1 MLNID
6 NLQIRNKLKSVSSE
20 LTEHGSNFKE
30 AQLQVTLELDKLNNL
45 VQALESDASGER
57 NLVFAQISNLE
68 KMIQRIAA
76 LPPQET
82 TDDGQLKKILMKLLF
97 SIIIWTHFQIKILII
112 FLVTDANAESLRQRI
127 EYLAESSKAECDK
140 LKFDLISIRDRSLTT
155 AEIVKKS
162 ESMIPDLRASLAK
175 LEHEVQRLDHNGT
188 DRYTR
193 LSDKVDRNWQE
204 HSQRIVQ
211 LQARAENNAWTN
223 EQTMKELVSL
233 TNKTETLEQS
243 VSRSFTDVSASSS
256 IDSVYQAQID
266 SLSDE
271 IFQLNDTMVRMILVT
286 KLLIIF

>member
-1 MLNID
+1 
-6 NLQIRNKLKSVSSE
+6 
-20 LTEHGSNFKE
+20 
-30 AQLQVTLELDKLNNL
+30 
-45 VQALESDASGER
+45 
-57 NLVFAQISNLE
+57 
-68 KMIQRIAA
+68 
-76 LPPQET
+76 
-82 TDDGQLKKILMKLLF
+82 MKLLF

-175 LEHEVQRLDHNGT
+175 IEHEVQRLDHNGT

-271 IFQLNDTMVRMILVT
+271 IFQLNDTMVRIILVT
-286 KLLIIF
+286 KPLIIF

>member
-1 MLNID
+1 
-6 NLQIRNKLKSVSSE
+6 
-20 LTEHGSNFKE
+20 
-30 AQLQVTLELDKLNNL
+30 
-45 VQALESDASGER
+45 
-57 NLVFAQISNLE
+57 
-68 KMIQRIAA
+68 
-76 LPPQET
+76 
-82 TDDGQLKKILMKLLF
+82 
-97 SIIIWTHFQIKILII
+97 
-112 FLVTDANAESLRQRI
+112 
-127 EYLAESSKAECDK
+127 
-140 LKFDLISIRDRSLTT
+140 
-155 AEIVKKS
+155 
-162 ESMIPDLRASLAK
+162 MIPDLRASLAK
-175 LEHEVQRLDHNGT
+175 IEHEVQRLDHNGT

-271 IFQLNDTMVRMILVT
+271 IFQLNDTMVRIILVT
-286 KLLIIF
+286 KPLIIF